1 MSAST
6 SVPSG
11 RRALVSPLALG
22 FVRGAGEIRV
32 HLRDLQAVGFG
43 LVLPVGLML
52 LFGTLFKGEVDG
64 TSVQVRDVIVA
75 GVCASAIMSVAFGSL
90 GVAIASDLSDGTVRR
105 LMSTPFPLASYVL
118 GKLLLAGV
126 LAVLGVSAV
135 LAAAVLR
142 FGFRLP
148 TDPARWATFAWVF
161 ALGLGAT
168 CLLGILVGSLVAD
181 PKKSGGLIQLPY
193 IFLQFV
199 SGVYYAFGGLPAGLQ
214 QVAALFP
221 LKWMAQGM
229 RSALLPNSYTTA
241 EVAGTWES
249 GRTALVLSAWIVI
262 LAPLCVWSV
271 RRRVLRDR

>member
-1 MSAST
+1 MTAAT
-6 SVPSG
+6 AAGPG
-11 RRALVSPLALG
+11 RRALASPLVLG
-22 FVRGAGEIRV
+22 LVRGAGEIRV
-32 HLRDLQAVGFG
+32 YLRDLQAVGFG

-75 GVCASAIMSVAFGSL
+75 GVCASAVMSVAFGSL
-90 GVAIASDLSDGTVRR
+90 GVMIAADLADGTVRR
-105 LMSTPFPLASYVL
+105 LMSTPFPLASYVI

-126 LAVLGVSAV
+126 LAVLGVGAV

-148 TDPARWATFAWVF
+148 TDPARWATFGWVF
-161 ALGLGAT
+161 LLGLGAT
-168 CLLGILVGSLVAD
+168 CLLGVLVGSLVTD
-181 PKKSGGLIQLPY
+181 PKKSGGLVQLPY

-214 QVAALFP
+214 QLGALFP

-229 RSALLPNSYTTA
+229 RSALLPNSYTAA
-241 EVAGTWES
+241 EVAGSWES
-249 GRTALVLSAWIVI
+249 GRTALVLSAWIAVLI
-262 LAPLCVWSV
+262 PMCFWSV